1 MSDEGEHYCAAVCG
15 RTLEECTAAG
25 GLFGMGG
32 CSHRICRACLGRLRS
47 RRCPQCRG
55 EIEQHLFTANGLPV
69 QPLEAV
75 PDSPDQTAAIQVDS
89 SDDEDAPATQPA
101 QPDLRSHRLFSTLHV
116 VSVIHE
122 SGRVISV
129 GIVPMKKR
137 PNPGADYSPAAIVRL
152 QGSSGYKL
160 FNMDTE
166 HSRRQLTLPLDG
178 PDFAVATFRVRDDRG
193 NNAWVPF
200 QLAYAPEGDVDELVL
215 TRLDTGESWNL
226 DAGLRTLLDRAPLDN
241 TDSRAGF
248 LRRGTVDFARHS
260 AGNQAM
266 RDRMDSAA
274 SIHSRNVRRRLM
286 DQ

>member
-1 MSDEGEHYCAAVCG
+1 MPDEGEHCCAAVCM
-15 RTLEECTAAG
+15 RTREECEAGG
-25 GLFGMGG
+25 GLFAMGG
-32 CSHRICRACLGRLRS
+32 CSHQICRPCLGQLRS
-47 RRCPQCRG
+47 RRCPQCRE
-55 EIEQHLFTANGLPV
+55 EIEQPVFTANALPV
-69 QPLEAV
+69 PRLQAV
-75 PDSPDQTAAIQVDS
+75 PESPDQTPANQVDS

-129 GIVPMKKR
+129 GIVPIKKR
-137 PNPGADYSPAAIVRL
+137 PDPDADYRPAVIVRL
-152 QGSSGYKL
+152 QGTSYKL
-160 FNMDTE
+160 FDINTE
-166 HSRRQLTLPLDG
+166 HSRRQLTLPLDDR
-178 PDFAVATFRVRDDRG
+178 DFAVATFRVRDDRG
-193 NNAWVPF
+193 TNAWVPF

-215 TRLDTGESWNL
+215 TQLDTGKCWNL

-248 LRRGTVDFARHS
+248 LRRGTVDFARHC
-260 AGNQAM
+260 AENQAM